1 MLNSSQIAQRLG
13 FAKKADEMPFEDPKP
28 PKSPKPSAGNVGP
41 EQAPDKLELPEN
53 LGGQP
58 AEADPLTAGP
68 PVDPTTADPASNP
81 PPAPPLP
88 PAPPAAADKIERLRQ
103 VLLEAIGEEDDD

>member
-68 PVDPTTADPASNP
+68 PVDLATADPASNP
-81 PPAPPLP
+81 PPQAPPV
-88 PAPPAAADKIERLRQ
+88 ATDKIERLRQ